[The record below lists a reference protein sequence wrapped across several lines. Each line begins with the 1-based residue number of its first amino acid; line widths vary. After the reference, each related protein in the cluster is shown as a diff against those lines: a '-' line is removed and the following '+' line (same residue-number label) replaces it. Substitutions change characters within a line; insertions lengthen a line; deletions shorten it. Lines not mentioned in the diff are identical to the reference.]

1 MRKETGLT
9 VSVGVSY
16 TKIFAKLGSDMKK
29 PDAVTAIT
37 RDNFRETAWMLPVAD
52 LLYCGPATTR
62 KLRACCVHTIGD
74 LARFDPE
81 LIRAKLGKNGIM
93 LWRFANGEDGA
104 PVMPAGYEPPV
115 KSVGHGVT
123 CVRDLEDDYEV
134 WLVLYELAQDLGHRM
149 REYGIEARGVQVTV
163 RDRDL
168 DWQQWQIPLP
178 YPTRSPLEISQTGFE
193 LFRARYGWE
202 KPIRAL
208 TIRGINPVNDNMP
221 VQTDLFS
228 DYLRREKRRKADD
241 CIDGIR
247 NRYGYRAIGPAALR
261 EIPPIAKDKCETVP
275 MPPPMY
281 R

>member
-1 MRKETGLT
+1 
-9 VSVGVSY
+9 
-16 TKIFAKLGSDMKK
+16 
-29 PDAVTAIT
+29 
-37 RDNFRETAWMLPVAD
+37 
-52 LLYCGPATTR
+52 
-62 KLRACCVHTIGD
+62 
-74 LARFDPE
+74 
-81 LIRAKLGKNGIM
+81 
-93 LWRFANGEDGA
+93 
-104 PVMPAGYEPPV
+104 MPAGYEPRV

-202 KPIRAL
+202 KPVRAL

-228 DYLRREKRRKADD
+228 DYLRREKRREADD

-247 NRYGYRAIGPAALR
+247 NRYGYCAIGPAALR
-261 EIPPIAKDKCETVP
+261 EIPPVATDKCETVP